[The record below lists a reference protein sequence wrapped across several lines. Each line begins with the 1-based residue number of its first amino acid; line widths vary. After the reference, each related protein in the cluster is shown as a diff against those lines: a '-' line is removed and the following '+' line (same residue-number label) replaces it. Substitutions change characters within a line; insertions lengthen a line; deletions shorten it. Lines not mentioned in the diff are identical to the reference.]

1 MLVEITT
8 AARYWAQQ
16 LQLSQPT
23 ALSVLPLEPSQVSV
37 FESALMAVLQERYAS
52 HWYESNPIKGQAY
65 RSILADFEN
74 GLIDDVLLLAA
85 SRAHIS
91 DLASHLPRQNGLR
104 MWCDPGEVSVE
115 PIRGRARELVLYRAR
130 SGRRAATAS
139 SKASAAATAGS
150 LLASAAPFQSRRSP
164 PLVAAAAPFNTR
176 GLYTAADHERLA
188 MAATDDASHQQ
199 LYYNTHALSTPAIYD
214 ASSSSSSGAWASD
227 AAAAAAMYHHHHR
240 HASTGG
246 GVGLYHHHHHHHQHA
261 QKQLAAF

>member
-130 SGRRAATAS
+130 SGRRAATAAS

-150 LLASAAPFQSRRSP
+150 LSASAAPFQSRRSP

-188 MAATDDASHQQ
+188 TAATDDASHQQ

-214 ASSSSSSGAWASD
+214 ASSSSSGAWASD

-246 GVGLYHHHHHHHQHA
+246 GVGLYHHHHQHA